1 MKTTE
6 ARRQHGEQSVQV
18 YKLAKLIQEKLN
30 EFDIDGLEHGYKMER
45 AKACER
51 AKDCLK
57 EALAALMEA
66 DGAYKANVM
75 FDIEEMLAKK

>member
-1 MKTTE
+1 MKTTA
-6 ARRQHGEQSVQV
+6 ARRKHAMHAAPC
-18 YKLAKLIQEKLN
+18 YKLAKLILEKLN
-30 EFDIDGLEHGYKMER
+30 EFDLDGLEHGYKIER
-45 AKACER
+45 ADACER

-75 FDIEEMLAKK
+75 CEIEEMLEKK